1 MYQKSEG
8 QKSNWIQLEAGN
20 YYYLNAITANN
31 RVSTHMTVSLEIIPD
46 DLSHNTTKMHPKIS
60 KTIQQVAME
69 VNNTSEEWWITIL
82 TPDAGTYKINL
93 LNPTVTPNSFWQ
105 SGQISSSATWVQ
117 FRDALSSYYLDNFRA
132 SI

>member
-46 DLSHNTTKMHPKIS
+46 DLSHNTTKMHPKIT
-60 KTIQQVAME
+60 KTI
-69 VNNTSEEWWITIL
+69 
-82 TPDAGTYKINL
+82 
-93 LNPTVTPNSFWQ
+93 
-105 SGQISSSATWVQ
+105 
-117 FRDALSSYYLDNFRA
+117 
-132 SI
+132 